1 MTTENTNLPVVD
13 VAYKLTPAT
22 IDIDMVTLKASL
34 VSKIEEQSKTV
45 VTVDNLKESKA
56 LASEMNKIAKA
67 ISTARKAAMDEA
79 MTPLKAFESGMK
91 ELEKIATDGRAVIAS
106 QVETFERETLEQIKN
121 QLGEALGYEWDKLSV
136 PAKFRKSG
144 INDLVLLGSI
154 TAKGALTGAVK
165 KTLEGRAMSD
175 RMQADLIEKRLLSLE
190 NESYK
195 AGLAAPLTEHHVAVF
210 LYDDEESYQSKLS
223 AILNAEKEREIQAA
237 RRREIEHEHQ
247 QRMQQEAIERQQR
260 QHEEQMKRQQEQL
273 ERAEDARKEAEQRAA
288 AASASVV
295 APVQQQATQSIVAPS
310 AHAKC
315 AVLTP
320 AGQVP
325 GIKPLEAAQT
335 EAIAIS
341 AANPDGFAMIYSKD
355 FNNGK
360 SAIGVA
366 VRGAMFWSA
375 ESGM

>member
-1 MTTENTNLPVVD
+1 MTTETTNLPIVD

-22 IDIDMVTLKASL
+22 IEIDMTTLKASL
-34 VSKIEEQSKTV
+34 VSKIDEQSKTV

-56 LASEMNKIAKA
+56 LAAEMNKIAKA
-67 ISTARKAAMDEA
+67 IGAARKAAIDEA
-79 MTPLKAFESGMK
+79 MTPLKFFETGMK

-106 QVETFERETLEQIKN
+106 QVETFERETLEQIKS
-121 QLGEALGYEWDKLSV
+121 QLGEALGSEWDKLNV

-144 INDLVLLGSI
+144 INDLILLGSI

-165 KTLEGRAMSD
+165 KSLESRAMSD

-210 LYDDEESYQSKLS
+210 LYDEEQSYQEKL
-223 AILNAEKEREIQAA
+223 ANILTAEKEREIQAA
-237 RRREIEHEHQ
+237 KRREIEHENQ
-247 QRMQQEAIERQQR
+247 QRIQREALERQQAA
-260 QHEEQMKRQQEQL
+260 HEAELKRQKEQL
-273 ERAEDARKEAEQRAA
+273 ERAEIARQEAEQRAA
-288 AASASVV
+288 AASATPAPQQHQSSTV
-295 APVQQQATQSIVAPS
+295 AHS

-325 GIKPLEAAQT
+325 GIKPLNAAQA
-335 EAIAIS
+335 EAIQIS
-341 AANPDGFAMIYSKD
+341 ESNPDSFAMIYSRD

-360 SAIGVA
+360 SAMGVA
-366 VRGAMFWSA
+366 VRGQMFWSA